1 MREKRAIKMRTN
13 PNVNGNNI
21 KKKNKTNKINE
32 ITSLFKF
39 EQRKWPAI
47 ITN

>member
-1 MREKRAIKMRTN
+1 MREKRAIKMRTS
-13 PNVNGNNI
+13 PNGNGKI
-21 KKKNKTNKINE
+21 IKKNKTNKINE